1 MYKNLVIVGF
11 VFISITGLQASNAVP
26 KDNEIPVVKT
36 WSELREAPV
45 FAKGDFGIVRLGIEA
60 RQCPQNSGVL
70 LYALVERGGIPSG
83 ALYYNHPNAL
93 GPLVVN
99 CESEVSD
106 SKVPALQQARLGL
119 SQNWLSRNFD
129 GISKSNEVLYTR
141 IAMVK
146 TKDCQIKIKSP
157 AGKKVS
163 SSIQRSIDSFEP
175 WSSMS
180 LKRQASADG
189 EIRVTCEMQFGA
201 DAIEQAMP
209 IHNGFTPQFAGKKSD
224 GEEPLPKLWPAK
236 PSKTLK
242 LVASEGGFLLQ
253 SDSSIEVSNPEGN
266 LLVRLWV
273 NGEFVPPKASAVST
287 LKNRTGKMID
297 RDELRIMWDRDCF
310 QGVAKAG
317 DRIGMQL
324 LHVPQGWSGTGDQ
337 HSKMHLTSRSKQR
350 PAISRMTN
358 RIDFTLE

>member
-189 EIRVTCEMQFGA
+189 E
-201 DAIEQAMP
+201 
-209 IHNGFTPQFAGKKSD
+209 
-224 GEEPLPKLWPAK
+224 EPLPKLWPAK

-266 LLVRLWV
+266 LLARLWV